1 MTAVRHR
8 TVVLLLALATAGM
21 WAAVARA
28 DPAVPA
34 DGAAGVTA
42 PVPSGFSDGGD
53 ATAPTPS
60 GFSDGGDA
68 SAPTPSGFSDG
79 GDATAPTPCG
89 FSDGGDSLVI
99 AATT

>member
-53 ATAPTPS
+53 ATAPPP
-60 GFSDGGDA
+60 DA
-68 SAPTPSGFSDG
+68 TAPPTGFSDG
-79 GDATAPTPCG
+79 GDATAPMPAG